1 MPRST
6 SQMAEPHM
14 AHTTVF
20 LVDNDLAA
28 WASTR
33 DALSGA
39 GYAVDEFLCGR
50 RALERILAEP
60 PDVLITEILMPDC
73 DGIELIS
80 AVTRAHPAVRIIAV
94 AARRFL
100 GGLDLLDLASK
111 LGAHAALDKPLEA
124 EGLLATVQ
132 RVIPTE
138 APRGK
143 VIRQVIPRNACAP
156 DPPPRENCSPRDPRW
171 RRARQPDPGRRPR

>member
-1 MPRST
+1 
-6 SQMAEPHM
+6 MAELPM
-14 AHTTVF
+14 AFATVL
-20 LVDNDLAA
+20 LVDNDLVA
-28 WASTR
+28 WAAAR
-33 DALSGA
+33 DILSGA

-50 RALERILAEP
+50 RALERILDHP

-111 LGAHAALDKPLEA
+111 LGADAALDKPLEV
-124 EGLLATVQ
+124 ERLLATVA
-132 RVIPTE
+132 RVVTAA
-138 APRGK
+138 APSR
-143 VIRQVIPRNACAP
+143 
-156 DPPPRENCSPRDPRW
+156 
-171 RRARQPDPGRRPR
+171 